1 MSLTPASPLAPP
13 TWVIGDIQGCCSAL
27 DQLLEHPAVVAD
39 HGARFWFAG
48 DIVNRGP
55 RSLDTVRR
63 IMGMGNK
70 AVTVLGNHDLNLL
83 AVAAGVRK
91 PGKSDT
97 IADIL
102 GAPDADEIIEWLRH
116 RPMAHYEQ
124 NHLLVHA
131 GVLAPWTLKQTM
143 ALAAEVEHALQSR
156 HWRQHLEKMYGN
168 EPDRWRDGLGPNKRL
183 RIVINA
189 LTRIR
194 MCDVKGRMDLS
205 YKNAPGG
212 EAPDYLMPWFDVPDR
227 GTKNTTIVFGH
238 WSTLGLMIRPD
249 AICLDTGCV
258 WGGKLTALRLSDR
271 KLVQIDCISH
281 QTPGSA

>member
-1 MSLTPASPLAPP
+1 MSLTPASSFTTP

-27 DQLLEHPAVVAD
+27 EQLLAHPTIAAD
-39 HGARFWFAG
+39 HDAHFWFAG

-55 RSLDTVRR
+55 RSLDTVRH
-63 IMGMGNK
+63 IMSMGQK
-70 AVTVLGNHDLNLL
+70 ATTVLGNHDLNLL

-116 RPMAHYEQ
+116 RPMAHYEH

-143 ALAAEVEHALQSR
+143 ALAGEVEQALQSK
-156 HWRQHLEKMYGN
+156 HWRQHVEKMYGN
-168 EPDRWRDGLGPNKRL
+168 EPDRWRDDLGPNKRM

-194 MCDVKGRMDLS
+194 MCDVKGRMDLT
-205 YKNAPGG
+205 YKNAPGE
-212 EAPDYLMPWFDVPDR
+212 EAPDYLVPWFDVPNRATQD
-227 GTKNTTIVFGH
+227 TTIVFGH
-238 WSTLGLMIRPD
+238 WSTLGLMLRKD
-249 AICLDTGCV
+249 AVCLDTGRV
-258 WGGKLTALRLSDR
+258 WGGKLTALRLNDR
-271 KLVQIDCISH
+271 KLIQVDCTNH
-281 QTPGSA
+281 QTPNFA

>member
-1 MSLTPASPLAPP
+1 MSFTPTSSFQSP
-13 TWVIGDIQGCCSAL
+13 TWVIGDVQGCCSAL
-27 DQLLEHPAVVAD
+27 DQLLEHPVIAGD
-39 HGARFWFAG
+39 QEARFWFAG

-63 IMGMGNK
+63 IMAMGNR

-91 PGKSDT
+91 PGRSDT

-102 GAPDADEIIEWLRH
+102 GAPDADDVINWLRH
-116 RPMAHYEQ
+116 RPMAHYEH

-131 GVLAPWTLKQTM
+131 GVLAPWTLKQTLG
-143 ALAAEVEHALQSR
+143 LAKEVEQALQSK

-168 EPDRWRDGLGPNKRL
+168 EPDRWRDDLGPNKRL

-189 LTRIR
+189 LTRLR
-194 MCDVKGRMDLS
+194 MCDEKGRMDLS
-205 YKNAPGG
+205 YKNAPGS
-212 EAPDYLMPWFDVPDR
+212 EAPEHLMPWFDVPNR
-227 GTKNTTIVFGH
+227 ATQNTPVVFGH
-238 WSTLGLMIRPD
+238 WSTLGLMLRPN

-258 WGGKLTALRLSDR
+258 WGGKLTALRLGDR
-271 KLVQIDCISH
+271 KLVQIDCIGH
-281 QTPGSA
+281 QTPGGA